1 MRVIMSKI
9 HQEVYFTATSD
20 NTFNLFF
27 KVKRFKAST
36 SHMVARLLSGFV

>member
-9 HQEVYFTATSD
+9 HQEVCFTAISN

-27 KVKRFKAST
+27 KAKRFKASS
-36 SHMVARLLSGFV
+36 SHVVVRLPSGFV

>member
-9 HQEVYFTATSD
+9 HKEVCFTAISN

-27 KVKRFKAST
+27 KVKRFKASS